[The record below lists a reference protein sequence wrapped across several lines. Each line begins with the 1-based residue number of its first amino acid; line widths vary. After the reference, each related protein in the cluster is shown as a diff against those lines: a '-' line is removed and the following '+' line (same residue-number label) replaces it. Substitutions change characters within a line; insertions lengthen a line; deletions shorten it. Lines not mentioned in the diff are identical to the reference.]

1 MGIRSPRPD
10 PPDALVQK
18 WSAMHEAAATVGA
31 IAGVER
37 EHVADALERG
47 SSALSRA
54 AGDPLLA
61 QEVQDLAEV
70 LQRGV
75 SALLTAHTSGG
86 APHAAAG
93 TLWLEFVAS
102 RDALLARHAAR
113 TIAPPR

>member
-47 SSALSRA
+47 SSALSA
-54 AGDPLLA
+54 TSDPLLA

-75 SALLTAHTSGG
+75 SALLTAHISGG

-93 TLWLEFVAS
+93 TLWLEFVAA
-102 RDALLARHAAR
+102 RDTLLARHAAR
-113 TIAPPR
+113 TIA